1 MIGVEGDLNK
11 AARVA
16 FINKDKNR
24 MSEAMNFQFY
34 LSEEGDPF
42 NIEKSVFI
50 GECFVPWKSA
60 ITNGGGWLM
69 QRVALADPEGKC

>member
-1 MIGVEGDLNK
+1 LNK

-16 FINKDKNR
+16 FIGKDKNR
-24 MSEAMNFQFY
+24 ISEAMNFQFY

-60 ITNGGGWLM
+60 LTNNAGWVM
-69 QRVALADPEGKC
+69 MRAALTDPMGKC